1 MNTIH
6 DLIATQAR
14 LTPAA
19 EAILDIERSPLTY
32 ARLLQHLQTTQQ
44 AFSTMGLGRGDR
56 VAIVLPNGPEMAAA
70 FLATAASCVSAPLN
84 PNYRSTEFDFYLSD
98 LNVSALITLQ
108 GLDSPAIESAGR
120 LNIPVIELIP
130 DANVAGLFQLSGSA
144 RPMPSQPGFAGED
157 ETALLLHTSGTTS
170 RPKIVPLTQGNLAI
184 SAGNIRTTLQ
194 LTSRDRCLNIMPL
207 FHIHG
212 LMAAVLASMSAGA
225 GVVCTPGFYAPRFF
239 EWLDAF
245 NPTWY
250 TAVPS
255 MHQAILA
262 RAAEN
267 DAVVKR
273 VQMRFVR
280 SSSAS
285 LPPQVLGELEQ
296 VFRTPVIEA
305 YGMTEASHQM
315 ACNPLPPLVQKPGSV
330 GPAAGPEMGI
340 MAPATPDLLPANQV
354 GEIVIRGGNVTRG
367 YLNNPQADAA
377 AFSNGWF
384 RTGDQGYMDAD
395 GYFFITGRLKELI
408 NRGGEKISP
417 REIDEVLMDHP
428 GVAQA
433 LAFAIPDEVLGEAVG
448 AVVVLRDPDLTE
460 AELRRFA
467 ALRLA
472 DFKVPVRII
481 SLDEIPKG
489 PTGKLQRIGLAE
501 KLGVQPLQSRTGS
514 ATGEIIP
521 PRSETEA
528 RLLELWQEVLN
539 IKEIGVTQA
548 FLDLGGDSMLAAQ
561 LLARLENSFDV
572 QVAMLDFF
580 DAPTI
585 AGQAI
590 LIESLILE
598 QLEGMSDDEAAQ
610 LT

>member
-1 MNTIH
+1 
-6 DLIATQAR
+6 
-14 LTPAA
+14 
-19 EAILDIERSPLTY
+19 
-32 ARLLQHLQTTQQ
+32 
-44 AFSTMGLGRGDR
+44 
-56 VAIVLPNGPEMAAA
+56 
-70 FLATAASCVSAPLN
+70 
-84 PNYRSTEFDFYLSD
+84 
-98 LNVSALITLQ
+98 
-108 GLDSPAIESAGR
+108 
-120 LNIPVIELIP
+120 
-130 DANVAGLFQLSGSA
+130 
-144 RPMPSQPGFAGED
+144 
-157 ETALLLHTSGTTS
+157 
-170 RPKIVPLTQGNLAI
+170 
-184 SAGNIRTTLQ
+184 
-194 LTSRDRCLNIMPL
+194 
-207 FHIHG
+207 
-212 LMAAVLASMSAGA
+212 
-225 GVVCTPGFYAPRFF
+225 
-239 EWLDAF
+239 
-245 NPTWY
+245 
-250 TAVPS
+250 
-255 MHQAILA
+255 
-262 RAAEN
+262 
-267 DAVVKR
+267 
-273 VQMRFVR
+273 
-280 SSSAS
+280 
-285 LPPQVLGELEQ
+285 
-296 VFRTPVIEA
+296 
-305 YGMTEASHQM
+305 
-315 ACNPLPPLVQKPGSV
+315 
-330 GPAAGPEMGI
+330 
-340 MAPATPDLLPANQV
+340 
-354 GEIVIRGGNVTRG
+354 
-367 YLNNPQADAA
+367 
-377 AFSNGWF
+377 
-384 RTGDQGYMDAD
+384 
-395 GYFFITGRLKELI
+395 
-408 NRGGEKISP
+408 
-417 REIDEVLMDHP
+417 MDHP